1 MTLLAFPAAQAIEY
15 QPDLGQ
21 VIHAIYRSVLENE
34 PWRDA
39 LVAIS
44 GYIACDSTA
53 IVVRPST
60 STDMGFLICHPATG
74 PSMEIAYK
82 TKWYRFDPF
91 VDLPLERSMLV
102 SDLMSNKTWQDSVY
116 YKEFL
121 SPGIATDADRVMGVD
136 IATRAGTICRLRLY
150 RVQELPPFSAES
162 KARLDLLTPHI
173 KQALTLA
180 AHVTR
185 NETERKIYEE
195 GLNKLNIGVIV
206 LDERA
211 QLLRANPVACHIL
224 GAGDGL
230 QLNNRELEACTAG
243 ETRELRRL
251 ISAAQLDVDGVAAMS
266 LSRPSGLRKLAVVV
280 RSIPMIEES
289 EGRGRPAFAVF
300 LRDPDALATP
310 AQEVARQLF
319 DFTPAEANFAIE
331 LVNGL
336 SLDEAAAKL
345 GIRRNTA
352 RAHLRSIFTKA
363 GVTRQSELV
372 RVLLN
377 TMLGLAEDG
386 TARLL

>member
-1 MTLLAFPAAQAIEY
+1 MASLAIVAAQVREDR
-15 QPDLGQ
+15 PELSP
-21 VIHAIYRSVLENE
+21 VIHAIYRSVLESE

-39 LVAIS
+39 LASIS
-44 GYIACDSTA
+44 EYMRCTSTA

-60 STDMGFLICHPATG
+60 ATDMGYLICYPATG
-74 PSMEIAYK
+74 EAMEIAYK
-82 TKWYRFDPF
+82 TTWYRFDPF
-91 VDLPLERSMLV
+91 IDLPLERILLV
-102 SDLMSNKTWQDSVY
+102 SDLMSNQTWQDSAY

-121 SPGIATDADRVMGVD
+121 SPGIPTDADRVMGVD

-150 RVQELPPFSAES
+150 RFQELPAFGEED
-162 KARLDLLTPHI
+162 KARLAVLTPHI

-185 NETERKIYEE
+185 NEAERKIYEE
-195 GLNKLNIGVIV
+195 GLNRLNIGVIV

-224 GAGDGL
+224 RAGDGL
-230 QLNNRELEACTAG
+230 RLNNRELEACTAA

-251 ISAAQLDVDGVAAMS
+251 FSATQLNDDAVAAMS
-266 LSRPSGLRKLAVVV
+266 LSRPSGLRKMAAVV

-289 EGRGRPAFAVF
+289 EGRARPAFAVF
-300 LRDPDALATP
+300 LRDPDALTTP
-310 AQEVARQLF
+310 AQEIARQLF
-319 DFTPAEANFAIE
+319 DFTPAEANFAVE

-336 SLDEAAAKL
+336 SLDEAAEKL

-352 RAHLRSIFTKA
+352 RAHLRAIFTKA

-372 RVLLN
+372 RILLN
-377 TMLGLAEDG
+377 GLLGLADQ
-386 TARLL
+386 RR